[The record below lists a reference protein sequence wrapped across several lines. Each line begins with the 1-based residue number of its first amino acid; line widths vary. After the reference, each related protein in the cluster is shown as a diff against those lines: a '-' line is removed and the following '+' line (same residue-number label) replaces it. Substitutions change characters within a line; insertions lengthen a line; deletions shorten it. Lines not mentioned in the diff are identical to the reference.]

1 MRLGGCAALDCAA
14 KLVRQEGIGRLWVG
28 GLPWAMRVGPILTIQ
43 WLVIGTLMLSDK
55 TFGFNWSRIIMFVP
69 SLSWQM
75 IIFTAKGIKR
85 RSLLAWAD
93 VLQRQEAAFGL

>member
-1 MRLGGCAALDCAA
+1 
-14 KLVRQEGIGRLWVG
+14 
-28 GLPWAMRVGPILTIQ
+28 MRVGPILTIQ

>member
-1 MRLGGCAALDCAA
+1 
-14 KLVRQEGIGRLWVG
+14 
-28 GLPWAMRVGPILTIQ
+28 MRVGPILTIQ

-75 IIFTAKGIKR
+75 IIFHRKRDFKR